1 MIVADVD
8 ASLLFLSLL
17 ALLSLI
23 NAKVSVKTNVNK
35 LRPKYMPMV
44 YFKKRTIQ
52 MVWTKMLYYILIII
66 YPQGT
71 RHIKII
77 MVLTMNA
84 MGSNVLLL
92 RLLLQRIRI

>member
-17 ALLSLI
+17 VLLSLI
-23 NAKVSVKTNVNK
+23 NVKVSVKKKVNK

-44 YFKKRTIQ
+44 YFKKRTTQI
-52 MVWTKMLYYILIII
+52 VWMKMIYYILIII

-71 RHIKII
+71 HHIKII

-84 MGSNVLLL
+84 IGGNVLLL
-92 RLLLQRIRI
+92 R